1 MPTLIV
7 HATTYTVYS
16 PSNAF
21 VIPLLCC
28 IAGLMWAL
36 DKGGYIAGL
45 AIVRKVEERS
55 GTWSASHVEEF
66 TPQIYEPINRVALQG

>member
-1 MPTLIV
+1 
-7 HATTYTVYS
+7 
-16 PSNAF
+16 
-21 VIPLLCC
+21 
-28 IAGLMWAL
+28 MWAL